1 MNTKVSKAQL
11 DVWEAKELLS
21 NELMLMPISQRVDY
35 IIQKAKIAVKK
46 ITDSK
51 AIKKAA

>member
-1 MNTKVSKAQL
+1 MNTKVSKAQM

-21 NELMLMPISQRVDY
+21 SELMLMPISQRIAH
-35 IIQKAKIAVKK
+35 IIQKAKKAVKK
-46 ITDSK
+46 IADNK